1 MSQISTNL
9 SAALKSLNSSS
20 SEKVTTTPEDA
31 LRRLDLRGAAANVTW
46 DDVVRLDATGVERIA
61 RAVDDERIALQDAY
75 DGGGQAVTALTRIA
89 ELITEAQTLAAANGK
104 SGAGVRTRRE
114 NQSKIDAV
122 LKEIRTTAGEVK
134 SPNGKPLLDG
144 SGVLVAGKSSRKTE
158 SLNLE
163 AVTLESLG
171 RIVVDGRTLSLAD
184 VARRKPLDTSNGQR
198 SDVADARR
206 ALASAKESVAALKQK
221 IQTFQGEELRPR
233 LGDVATAMEG
243 IYTSTS
249 LDSTEEAMATA
260 RELRTMML
268 QSATLATAIAAD
280 GWDRE
285 RTLSLLT

>member
-1 MSQISTNL
+1 MSQISANL

-20 SEKVTTTPEDA
+20 AEKLTTPEEA
-31 LRRLDLRGAAANVTW
+31 LRRLDLRGPAAAVTW
-46 DDVVRLDATGVERIA
+46 EDVLRLDATGVERIA

-75 DGGGQAVTALTRIA
+75 DGGGQAVTALTRID
-89 ELITEAQTLAAANGK
+89 ELLGEAQTLAVANGK

-114 NQSKIDAV
+114 NQAKIDAL
-122 LKEIRTTAGEVK
+122 LKEIESAAADVK
-134 SPNGKPLLDG
+134 SPDDKRLLDG
-144 SGVLVAGKSSRKTE
+144 TGVLVAGRSSRKTE
-158 SLNLE
+158 SLKLE
-163 AVTLESLG
+163 EVSLDSLG
-171 RIVVDGRTLSLAD
+171 RVVVDGRTFSLAD
-184 VARRKPLDTSNGQR
+184 VARSKPLDTSSGKR
-198 SDVADARR
+198 SDVGDARR
-206 ALASAKESVAALKQK
+206 SIESARESVAALKQK
-221 IQTFQGEELRPR
+221 IQTFQTEELRPR

-249 LDSTEEAMATA
+249 LDSTEEALATA

>member
-9 SAALKSLNSSS
+9 TAALKSLNSSS
-20 SEKVTTTPEDA
+20 AEKVTTPEEA
-31 LRRLDLRGAAANVTW
+31 LRRLDLRGSAAAVTW

-75 DGGGQAVTALTRIA
+75 DGGGNAFTALTRID
-89 ELITEAQTLAAANGK
+89 ELLTEAQTLATANGK

-114 NQSKIDAV
+114 NQSRIDKL
-122 LKEIRTTAGEVK
+122 LKDIETTAAEVK
-134 SPNGKPLLDG
+134 SPDGTPLLDG
-144 SGVLVAGKSSRKTE
+144 NGVLVAGKASRKTE
-158 SLNLE
+158 SLRLDP
-163 AVTLESLG
+163 VTLDSLG
-171 RIVVDGRTLSLAD
+171 KIVVDGRTVSLAD
-184 VARRKPLDTSNGQR
+184 VARRKPLDTSDGQR

-206 ALASAKESVAALKQK
+206 AIASAKESVAAMKEK
-221 IQTFQGEELRPR
+221 IQTFQSEELRPR

-249 LDSTEEAMATA
+249 LESTEEAMATA

>member
-9 SAALKSLNSSS
+9 TAALKSLNASSA
-20 SEKVTTTPEDA
+20 EKVTTPEEA
-31 LRRLDLRGAAANVTW
+31 LRRLDLRGPAADVTW

-75 DGGGQAVTALTRIA
+75 DGGGQAVTALARIE
-89 ELITEAQTLAAANGK
+89 ELLTEAQTLAAANGK
-104 SGAGVRTRRE
+104 SGAGVRTQRE
-114 NQSKIDAV
+114 NQSKIDAI
-122 LKEIRTTAGEVK
+122 LKEIQTAAGDVK
-134 SPNGKPLLDG
+134 SPDGKHLLDG
-144 SGVLVAGKSSRKTE
+144 TGVLVAGRGSRKTE
-158 SLNLE
+158 SLKLDP
-163 AVTLESLG
+163 VTLESLG
-171 RIVVDGRTLSLAD
+171 RIVVDGRTVSLAD
-184 VARRKPLDTSNGQR
+184 VARRKPLDTSSGQR

-206 ALASAKESVAALKQK
+206 ALASAKESVGALKEQ
-221 IQTFQGEELRPR
+221 IQTFQSEELRPR

>member
-9 SAALKSLNSSS
+9 SAALKSLNASS
-20 SEKVTTTPEDA
+20 SEKVTTPEEA
-31 LRRLDLRGAAANVTW
+31 LRRLDLRGPAADVTW

-75 DGGGQAVTALTRIA
+75 DGGGQAVTALTRIE
-89 ELITEAQTLAAANGK
+89 ELLTDAQTRAAANGK

-114 NQSKIDAV
+114 NQSKIDAI
-122 LKEIRTTAGEVK
+122 LKEIHAAAADVK
-134 SPNGKPLLDG
+134 SPDGKPLLDG
-144 SGVLVAGKSSRKTE
+144 TGVLVAGKASRKTE
-158 SLNLE
+158 SLKLE

-171 RIVVDGRTLSLAD
+171 RIVVDGRTASLAD
-184 VARRKPLDTSNGQR
+184 VARRKPLDTSSGQR

-206 ALASAKESVAALKQK
+206 ALDSAKESVAALKEK
-221 IQTFQGEELRPR
+221 IQAFQSEELRPR

-268 QSATLATAIAAD
+268 QSASLATAIAAD

>member
-9 SAALKSLNSSS
+9 TAALKSLNASSA
-20 SEKVTTTPEDA
+20 EVVTTPEEA
-31 LRRLDLRGAAANVTW
+31 LRRLDLRGPAAAVTW
-46 DDVVRLDATGVERIA
+46 NDVVRLDATGVERIA

-75 DGGGQAVTALTRIA
+75 DGGGNAFTALTRID
-89 ELITEAQTLAAANGK
+89 ELLTKAQTLATANGK

-114 NQSKIDAV
+114 NQSKIDV
-122 LKEIRTTAGEVK
+122 LLKEIETTAAGVK
-134 SPNGKPLLDG
+134 SPDGNPLLDG
-144 SGVLVAGKSSRKTE
+144 GKASRKTE
-158 SLNLE
+158 SLKLDP
-163 AVTLESLG
+163 VTLDSLG
-171 RIVVDGRTLSLAD
+171 RIVVNGRTVSLAD
-184 VARRKPLDTSNGQR
+184 VARRKPLDTSNGPR
-198 SDVADARR
+198 SDVGDARR
-206 ALASAKESVAALKQK
+206 AIESAKESVAAMKEK
-221 IQTFQGEELRPR
+221 IQAFQAEELRPR